1 MKPDVEMEAIIGGK
15 RYRVSTAE
23 LLASDA
29 YWDGHNFERKG
40 RNTFLYRTPNGRY
53 FKQIMTTFQGERSH
67 LEALEPDVA
76 KQLWEELPEQ
86 EMSIEEAFPGTEIEE
101 A

>member
-1 MKPDVEMEAIIGGK
+1 MKPDIDMEAVIDGK

-29 YWDGHNFERKG
+29 FWDGRNWERKG
-40 RNTFLYRTPNGRY
+40 RNTFLYRTQNGRY
-53 FKQIMTTFQGERSH
+53 FKLLMTTWPGERGH

-76 KQLWEELPEQ
+76 KQLWETLPEQ
-86 EMSIEEAFPGTEIEE
+86 TMTIEEAFPGTEIED

>member
-1 MKPDVEMEAIIGGK
+1 MKPRDMEAVIGGK
-15 RYRVSTAE
+15 RYRTSTAE

-53 FKQIMTTFQGERSH
+53 FKLLMTTWQGERDH
-67 LEALEPDVA
+67 LEALEPDAA
-76 KQLWEELPEQ
+76 KKLWETLPEQ
-86 EMSIEEAFPGTEIEE
+86 EMSIEEAFPGTEIED